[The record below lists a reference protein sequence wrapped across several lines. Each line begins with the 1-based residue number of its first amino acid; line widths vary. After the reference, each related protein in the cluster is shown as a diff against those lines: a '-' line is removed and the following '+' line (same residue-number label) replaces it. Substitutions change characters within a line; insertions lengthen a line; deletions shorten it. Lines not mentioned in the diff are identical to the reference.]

1 MAQGRKDNK
10 GRALRKGETYRKGDK
25 RYVYNYRDPYGNNKS
40 IYAYDLQTLRKKE
53 EELIKDQ
60 LDGLDVYAA
69 GKATLNYTFDRYMA
83 TKVELRKTTRSAYN
97 YNYNHFVRDTFGK
110 RLIAEIKYSDVMYFY
125 LYLINEKGLELNTV
139 DKIHTLLHPTFE
151 LAVRD
156 EIIRNNPSNGV
167 IGDISKKAGK
177 NKGVRHALTLE
188 QQRQFMRYVAETP
201 NCVNWWPL
209 FAVLLGTGCRIGE
222 VVGLRWQDCDFEN
235 RLIDVNHS
243 VVYYPAADSPT
254 KKSTLMVSKVKTPA
268 SVRVIPM
275 LDEVYEALMMERE
288 DQENTGFNTTV
299 IDGMSGF
306 IFKNRYGNVHNPQS
320 INRAIHR
327 ITEDCNQKEL
337 LKAKRE
343 HREPVIVPNFSCHIF
358 RHTFCTRL
366 CENES
371 NLKVIQSVMGHSGIE
386 TTMDVYAEA
395 TESKKKEAMQN
406 LSKNV
411 KLF

>member
-209 FAVLLGTGCRIGE
+209 FAVLLGTGCRIG
-222 VVGLRWQDCDFEN
+222 D
-235 RLIDVNHS
+235 
-243 VVYYPAADSPT
+243 
-254 KKSTLMVSKVKTPA
+254 A
-268 SVRVIPM
+268 S
-275 LDEVYEALMMERE
+275 
-288 DQENTGFNTTV
+288 
-299 IDGMSGF
+299 
-306 IFKNRYGNVHNPQS
+306 
-320 INRAIHR
+320 
-327 ITEDCNQKEL
+327 
-337 LKAKRE
+337 
-343 HREPVIVPNFSCHIF
+343 
-358 RHTFCTRL
+358 
-366 CENES
+366 
-371 NLKVIQSVMGHSGIE
+371 
-386 TTMDVYAEA
+386 
-395 TESKKKEAMQN
+395 
-406 LSKNV
+406 
-411 KLF
+411 